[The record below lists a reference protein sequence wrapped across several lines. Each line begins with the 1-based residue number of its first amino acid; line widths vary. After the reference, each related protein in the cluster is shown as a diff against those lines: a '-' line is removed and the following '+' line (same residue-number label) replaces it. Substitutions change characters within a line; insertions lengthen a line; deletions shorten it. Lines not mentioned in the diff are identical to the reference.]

1 MNTSGKV
8 PAVLKGIIVMIV
20 SRGKEPLLLRVR
32 FGSQNW
38 PWSRGDVSSEL
49 LMLRM
54 THPWQEIGKEVYL
67 FYFILFLCSRNTKF
81 YYY

>member
-1 MNTSGKV
+1 MFHSHGYMPGSYRACYEPRVIGMNTSGKV

-54 THPWQEIGKEVYL
+54 THPWQ
-67 FYFILFLCSRNTKF
+67 
-81 YYY
+81 